1 MVSLAH
7 THGHFRSSAFFHSP
21 GSATV
26 QWPLLGPCAASSR
39 LGYLWVKLHGMTHVH
54 LFRAAAAWAALA
66 VPPVALLAFDGTASL
81 VSQGIT
87 RDFIYHAPGA
97 SVAEGLP
104 LVLVYHGLGSYNAE
118 VQYFT
123 GFDAV
128 ADANNFLVVYPQAT
142 QIGGDVQWNV
152 YADDVP
158 GHAGVGIPDATDDVV
173 FTDDLIDWFCA
184 NHHIDASRIYA
195 TGHSNGGNF
204 CYLLSL
210 QRPEKFAAFAPTSAN
225 LWGDAAYMTAMLGAD
240 FTPVAI
246 YHVHGDPDPVVD
258 YPDSLHDPGQWTWPL
273 SSYGYADCGV
283 QSYTST
289 MIVPGVD
296 RLTWC
301 DGSAPNGKRVELI
314 RCTGIGH
321 GWGDLPG
328 YGASSAIWGFFSGYV
343 IDAAAF
349 SCATGMDDPGSSG
362 APLTMR
368 TLVED
373 ALLFSRPLE
382 AAADVRIMDTQGR
395 EVFGRSGTIGDELRV
410 PALPAA
416 RYIVRIIEPQAGATV
431 RPVLKL

>member
-1 MVSLAH
+1 MFQVPN
-7 THGHFRSSAFFHSP
+7 T
-21 GSATV
+21 
-26 QWPLLGPCAASSR
+26 
-39 LGYLWVKLHGMTHVH
+39 
-54 LFRAAAAWAALA
+54 RAAAAIAFALQPFA
-66 VPPVALLAFDGTASL
+66 YFAFDGTGSI

-87 RDFIYHAPGA
+87 REFIYHAPGA
-97 SVAEGLP
+97 SVADNLP
-104 LVLVYHGLGSYNAE
+104 LVLVFHGLGSYAAE
-118 VQYFT
+118 VQYMT

-128 ADANNFLVVYPQAT
+128 ADANNFLVVYPMAT
-142 QIGGDVQWNV
+142 LIGGDIQWNV

-158 GHAGVGIPDATDDVV
+158 GHAGVGVTDATDDVL

-184 NHHIDASRIYA
+184 NHHIDATRIYA

-210 QRPEKFAAFAPTSAN
+210 QRPEKFAAFAPASAN
-225 LWGDAAYMTAMLGAD
+225 LWGEEAYMTEMLGAG

-258 YPDSLHDPGQWTWPL
+258 YPDSLHDPSEWTWPL

-283 QSYTST
+283 AAYTSS

-328 YGASSAIWGFFSGYV
+328 YSASNAIWEFFSGYV
-343 IDAAAF
+343 NDPPSF
-349 SCATGMDDPGSSG
+349 TCATGVNEAPASEQYLTIQTIATDALRFSRALEPGSEV
-362 APLTMR
+362 R
-368 TLVED
+368 VID
-373 ALLFSRPLE
+373 A
-382 AAADVRIMDTQGR
+382 QGR
-395 EVFGRSGTIGDELRV
+395 LVLIRSGPMANELRL
-410 PALPAA
+410 PPLPAA
-416 RYIVRIIEPQAGATV
+416 RYAVQVIEPHAGTTV
-431 RPVLKL
+431 VAMVSAVIDR

>member
-1 MVSLAH
+1 MEHIQPFRVIATFAAVASFAAH
-7 THGHFRSSAFFHSP
+7 
-21 GSATV
+21 
-26 QWPLLGPCAASSR
+26 
-39 LGYLWVKLHGMTHVH
+39 
-54 LFRAAAAWAALA
+54 
-66 VPPVALLAFDGTASL
+66 AFDGTGTI
-81 VSQGIT
+81 VSQGVT
-87 RDFIYHAPGA
+87 RDFIYHAPGT

-104 LVLVYHGLGSYNAE
+104 MVLVYHGLGSYNAE

-128 ADANNFLVVYPQAT
+128 ADANNFVVVYPQST
-142 QIGGDVQWNV
+142 LIGGDYQWNV
-152 YADDVP
+152 YADDLP
-158 GHAGVGIPDATDDVV
+158 GHGGLGIPDATDDVV

-225 LWGDAAYMTAMLGAD
+225 LWGEASYMTSMLGAG

-246 YHVHGDPDPVVD
+246 YHVHGDPDPVVN

-273 SSYGYADCGV
+273 SSFGSADCGV

-289 MIVPGVD
+289 NIVPGVD

-314 RCTGIGH
+314 RCAGVGH

-328 YGASSAIWGFFSGYV
+328 YSASNAIWEFFSGYV
-343 IDAAAF
+343 TDAGAF
-349 SCATGMDDPGSSG
+349 SCATGLDDPAPNG
-362 APLTMR
+362 ARLTMR
-368 TLVED
+368 TVVED
-373 ALLFSRPLE
+373 VLLFSRPLE
-382 AAADVRIMDTQGR
+382 AAADVRIMDAQGR
-395 EVFGRSGTIGDELRV
+395 EVFGRSGTIGNALGV

-416 RYIVRIIEPQAGATV
+416 RYTVRIIEPRAGSTV
-431 RPVLKL
+431 SVVVKL